1 MPRCA
6 AGLEALLADA
16 REVRQI
22 RQTMAREGL
31 SAAQLNYRDMER
43 LRQVSAALGGS
54 LGCNPKPVGGGG
66 RGGGMWVL
74 CVGLARGSWG
84 AAARIADGLLQFR
97 RDVLKAVPVALI
109 AIPPF
114 ANFLV
119 LLLM

>member
-54 LGCNPKPVGGGG
+54 LGCNPKPGGGGG
-66 RGGGMWVL
+66 RWDVGAVRGVGARLLGGSSSD
-74 CVGLARGSWG
+74 R
-84 AAARIADGLLQFR
+84 
-97 RDVLKAVPVALI
+97 
-109 AIPPF
+109 
-114 ANFLV
+114 
-119 LLLM
+119 

>member
-1 MPRCA
+1 MTPP
-6 AGLEALLADA
+6 LERGRGVTTPGDSGDGGGG
-16 REVRQI
+16 
-22 RQTMAREGL
+22 T
-31 SAAQLNYRDMER
+31 
-43 LRQVSAALGGS
+43 LGWGDTTH
-54 LGCNPKPVGGGG
+54 GGGGG

>member
-43 LRQVSAALGGS
+43 LRQVSAALGGP
-54 LGCNPKPVGGGG
+54 LGCNPKPGGGVGGGEG
-66 RGGGMWVL
+66 RGGRG
-74 CVGLARGSWG
+74 ARLTSAAGPGSW
-84 AAARIADGLLQFR
+84 R
-97 RDVLKAVPVALI
+97 RAEWR
-109 AIPPF
+109 
-114 ANFLV
+114 
-119 LLLM
+119 

>member
-54 LGCNPKPVGGGG
+54 PPLLGSRHRRAPPTGGT
-66 RGGGMWVL
+66 RPPCAMW
-74 CVGLARGSWG
+74 GDAPS
-84 AAARIADGLLQFR
+84 LLWAM
-97 RDVLKAVPVALI
+97 L
-109 AIPPF
+109 
-114 ANFLV
+114 
-119 LLLM
+119 

>member
-43 LRQVSAALGGS
+43 LRQVSAALGGP
-54 LGCNPKPVGGGG
+54 LGCNPKPGGGV
-66 RGGGMWVL
+66 GGGMWVL
-74 CVGLARGSWG
+74 CVGLARGSWR
-84 AAARIADGLLQFR
+84 AARIADGLLQFR